1 MVITENMKSIKL
13 HPVIYCILT
22 VDNEGVMVLGLVAL
36 RLVAFLLRLCGA
48 SRIGILAVIS
58 KGCST
63 TSRQLWSGHLI
74 PATSAGV
81 LSFSDI

>member
-1 MVITENMKSIKL
+1 
-13 HPVIYCILT
+13 
-22 VDNEGVMVLGLVAL
+22 MVLGSVVL
-36 RLVAFLLRLCGA
+36 RLAVFLLGLRLLDA
-48 SRIGILAVIS
+48 TRIGILAVIS

-81 LSFSDI
+81 LSINDI